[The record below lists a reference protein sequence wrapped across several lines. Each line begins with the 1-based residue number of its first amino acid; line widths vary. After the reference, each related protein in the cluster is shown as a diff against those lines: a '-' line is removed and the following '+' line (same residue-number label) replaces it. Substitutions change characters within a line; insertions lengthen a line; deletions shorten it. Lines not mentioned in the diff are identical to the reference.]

1 MSRPS
6 AASSRTRTSLRDWT
20 QGGILR
26 NLLALAWPVIIGSCL
41 NNIGTTIDMI
51 WVGKLGASSVAGV
64 GVAGMLVSLLD
75 SLKMGLDMGTRAL
88 IARHIG
94 AGDRDKANT
103 VALQGYI
110 VTIGFAATVGV
121 LGVIFSSSILRV
133 MGLSPEVVAQGA
145 PYLRIQFIGI
155 LTMGLVRQNEGTMQ
169 SSGDTVGPMR
179 VAIVYRL
186 FHIVLC
192 PFLVFGW
199 WVFPRLG
206 VSGAAYTGIISAC
219 LGAALGLWLL
229 LTGRTRLTL
238 RFRGFRPDFGM
249 IWRIVRVGVPASV
262 TGMER
267 TFGQLIMIG
276 LVVPFG
282 TLAVAAH
289 TLTQQVDQFINIA
302 GGGLGQASGI
312 MAGLNLGA
320 QRPDRAARSGWV
332 GASLY
337 TAIMVLVSLPLF
349 LWGRNII
356 AVFNNEHWHR
366 PHQDTDSDVPGAG
379 VRHGPATVPER
390 SGGYLDDHAGRAL
403 QHVPGTSPPCLL
415 SVALHRTWRVRD
427 ALGGRGRHGRHG
439 CGLRSLFPDGAVE
452 AEKRLASLPHP
463 LGFDIHG
470 SSAANQEP
478 ARPVRRS

>member
-1 MSRPS
+1 MSTATVSS
-6 AASSRTRTSLRDWT
+6 AGTRTGLRDWT

-26 NLLALAWPVIIGSCL
+26 NLLSLAWPVMIGSCL

-51 WVGKLGASSVAGV
+51 WVGKLGAASVAGV

-75 SLKMGLDMGTRAL
+75 SLKMGLDMGTRAM
-88 IARHIG
+88 IARYIG
-94 AGDRDKANT
+94 AGDRRMANAA
-103 VALQGYI
+103 ALQGYM

-121 LGVIFSSSILRV
+121 LGVIFSSSILKV
-133 MGLSPEVVAQGA
+133 MGLSPEVVTQGA

-179 VAIVYRL
+179 VAIAYRL

-199 WVFPRLG
+199 WIFPRLG

-219 LGAALGLWLL
+219 LGATLGLWLL
-229 LTGRTRLTL
+229 LTGHTRLTL
-238 RFRGFRPDFGM
+238 DFRGFRPDFGV
-249 IWRIVRVGVPASV
+249 IWRIVKVGVPASV

-320 QRPDRAARSGWV
+320 RRADRAARSGWI
-332 GASLY
+332 GAALY
-337 TAIMVLVSLPLF
+337 SATMVVVAVPLWF
-349 LWGRNII
+349 WGRNII
-356 AVFNNEHWHR
+356 AVFNSEPGVLAIGATLIRIQIVTYLALGLAMVLQQCLNGVG
-366 PHQDTDSDVPGAG
+366 DTLPTMLVVLLSMFAVQVPLAYFLSRHTSLGVYGTRWAVAAG
-379 VRHGPATVPER
+379 TIVMAGIYTAYFR
-390 SGGYLDDHAGRAL
+390 AGR
-403 QHVPGTSPPCLL
+403 
-415 SVALHRTWRVRD
+415 W
-427 ALGGRGRHGRHG
+427 
-439 CGLRSLFPDGAVE
+439 
-452 AEKRLASLPHP
+452 KRK
-463 LGFDIHG
+463 DI
-470 SSAANQEP
+470 Q
-478 ARPVRRS
+478 

>member
-103 VALQGYI
+103 VALQGDI

-356 AVFNNEHWHR
+356 AVFNNE
-366 PHQDTDSDVPGAG
+366 PGVLVIGTALI
-379 VRHGPATVPER
+379 RIQILT
-390 SGGYLDDHAGRAL
+390 YL
-403 QHVPGTSPPCLL
+403 
-415 SVALHRTWRVRD
+415 
-427 ALGGRGRHGRHG
+427 ALGFAMVLQQCLNGVGDTLTTMLVVLFSMFLVQVPLAFFLSRYT
-439 CGLRSLFPDGAVE
+439 GLGVYGTRCLFPDGAVE

>member
-356 AVFNNEHWHR
+356 AVFNNE
-366 PHQDTDSDVPGAG
+366 AG
-379 VRHGPATVPER
+379 VLVVGTALIRIQILTYLALGFAMVLQQCLNGVGDTLTTMLVVLFSMFLVQVPLAFFLSRYTGLGVYGTRWAVVAGTVVMAVAYAAYFR
-390 SGGYLDDHAGRAL
+390 AGRWKRK
-403 QHVPGTSPPCLL
+403 
-415 SVALHRTWRVRD
+415 SV
-427 ALGGRGRHGRHG
+427 
-439 CGLRSLFPDGAVE
+439 
-452 AEKRLASLPHP
+452 
-463 LGFDIHG
+463 
-470 SSAANQEP
+470 
-478 ARPVRRS
+478 